1 MTAAPERRSL
11 LLVEDN
17 PADAELVIEMLDTSP
32 HPAEYEILHVQR
44 LADAEDLLHSKQV
57 DVVLLDLR
65 LPDASGLDCV
75 KAILS
80 IIPELPIVV
89 LTGMDDE
96 NLALACIDAGAQDYL
111 NKEEMK
117 PLLLRRAIGYAITR
131 LREAQLRDLRAL
143 LEGYKSLSSDGTATA
158 VTAIMAGLGPIRD
171 RSSDTFRTMA
181 KQYLRLLMEYLE
193 QLGYK
198 KEKPRDF
205 MAGLATHLGD
215 LGAGPRDLIDLHIA
229 ALESVVQV
237 ESVER
242 ARAFVIEGRLL
253 ALEMMGLLVDYY
265 RVGSRRQFVAGEG
278 R

>member
-17 PADAELVIEMLDTSP
+17 PADAELVREMLDTGYQS
-32 HPAEYEILHVQR
+32 AEYDILHVQK
-44 LADAEDLLHSKQV
+44 LADAEDLLHSEQV

-65 LPDASGLDCV
+65 LPDASGLDGV
-75 KAILS
+75 KTILN

-96 NLALACIDAGAQDYL
+96 DLALACIDAGAQDYL

-117 PLLLRRAIGYAITR
+117 PLLLKRSIGYAITR
-131 LREAQLRDLRAL
+131 LRESQLRDLRAL
-143 LEGYKSLSSDGTATA
+143 LDGYKSLSSDGTATS
-158 VTAIMAGLGPIRD
+158 VTAITAGLGPIRD
-171 RSSDTFRTMA
+171 RIPDTFRTMA
-181 KQYLRLLMEYLE
+181 EQYLRLLTEYLE

-205 MAGLATHLGD
+205 MAALVTRLGD
-215 LGAGPRDLIDLHIA
+215 FGAGPRDLIDLHFA
-229 ALESVVQV
+229 ALECVVQV

-265 RVGSRRQFVAGEG
+265 RVGSRRRFTAGDS

>member
-1 MTAAPERRSL
+1 M

-17 PADAELVIEMLDTSP
+17 PADAELVSEMLDTGHQP
-32 HPAEYEILHVQR
+32 IEYDILRAQR
-44 LADAEDLLHSKQV
+44 LADAEELLNNKEI

-65 LPDASGLDCV
+65 LPDAAGLQCV
-75 KAILS
+75 KTLLDIS
-80 IIPELPIVV
+80 PELPIVV

-96 NLALACIDAGAQDYL
+96 DLALACIDAGAQDYL

-143 LEGYKSLSSDGTATA
+143 LGGYRSLSSDGTATA
-158 VTAIMAGLGPIRD
+158 ITAITAGLGSVRD
-171 RSSDTFRTMA
+171 RNPDTFTKMA
-181 KQYLRLLMEYLE
+181 QQYLQLLTAYLE
-193 QLGYK
+193 QLGYR

-205 MAGLATHLGD
+205 MAGLVTYLGD
-215 LGAGPRDLIDLHIA
+215 LGAGPRDLIDLHIT
-229 ALESVVQV
+229 ALEYVVRV
-237 ESVER
+237 EGMER

-265 RVGSRRQFVAGEG
+265 RVGSRRRFIAGEG